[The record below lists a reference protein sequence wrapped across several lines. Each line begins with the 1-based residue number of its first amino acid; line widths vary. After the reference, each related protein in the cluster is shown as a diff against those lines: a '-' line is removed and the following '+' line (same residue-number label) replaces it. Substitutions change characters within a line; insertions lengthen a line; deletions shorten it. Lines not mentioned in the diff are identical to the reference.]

1 MGAAQELRPTR
12 VCACGRTMAGRA
24 ANAKQC
30 LDCAAGKV
38 PAAKRR
44 RAAFTWQHGQHRAVN
59 V

>member
-1 MGAAQELRPTR
+1 
-12 VCACGRTMAGRA
+12 MAGRA